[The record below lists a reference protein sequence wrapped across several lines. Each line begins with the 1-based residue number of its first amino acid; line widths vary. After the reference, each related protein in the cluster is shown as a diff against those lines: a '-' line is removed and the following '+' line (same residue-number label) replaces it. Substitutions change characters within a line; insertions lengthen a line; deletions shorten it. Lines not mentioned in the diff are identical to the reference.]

1 MFTSALMMLIGGAL
15 LMLRLSPNGSFP
27 SPLSKDEEKLY
38 VDRWLA
44 GDIEARNALVEHN
57 LRLVAHIIKKY
68 YTQTSDVDDLISIGT
83 IGLIK
88 GINTY
93 RPDKG
98 VRLAT
103 YASRCCENEILMH
116 FRSMKKTA
124 GDVSLSDAIDTDSDG
139 NSLSLMDVLAQDEE
153 LSDVVGNF
161 EICRKLHEYVDTA
174 LSEREERIIKIRYGL
189 GSLEPKT
196 QRETAQLLGI
206 SRSYVSRI
214 EKKALE
220 KLRLALGEDAATVYK
235 LVRSLR
241 VWYNR
246 IIKKERRCEYEDK
259 KGVIVACTHNCGGC
273 ARFRHRI
280 THRPKIRGHPRRC

>member
-1 MFTSALMMLIGGAL
+1 MFTSAIMMLIGGAL

-27 SPLSKDEEKLY
+27 SPLSREEEKLY
-38 VDRWLA
+38 VDRWIE
-44 GDIEARNALVEHN
+44 GDVEARNVLVEHN

-153 LSDVVGNF
+153 LSDAVGNF

-174 LSEREERIIKIRYGL
+174 LSEREARIIKIRYGL

-196 QRETAQLLGI
+196 QRETAQMLGI

-220 KLRLALGEDAATVYK
+220 KLRLALGEDAAPV
-235 LVRSLR
+235 
-241 VWYNR
+241 
-246 IIKKERRCEYEDK
+246 
-259 KGVIVACTHNCGGC
+259 
-273 ARFRHRI
+273 
-280 THRPKIRGHPRRC
+280 

>member
-1 MFTSALMMLIGGAL
+1 MKGKIKALFQKL
-15 LMLRLSPNGSFP
+15 LEKLGLKEKSFVNYISQGNSLP
-27 SPLSKDEEKLY
+27 SPLTPDEEAETVKKF
-38 VDRWLA
+38 LA
-44 GDIEARNALVEHN
+44 GDEEARLSLIEHN
-57 LRLVAHIIKKY
+57 LRLVVYIAKRFDN
-68 YTQTSDVDDLISIGT
+68 TGVDMDDLVSIGT

-174 LSEREERIIKIRYGL
+174 LSEREARIIKIRYGL

-220 KLRLALGEDAATVYK
+220 KLRLALGEDAATV
-235 LVRSLR
+235 
-241 VWYNR
+241 
-246 IIKKERRCEYEDK
+246 
-259 KGVIVACTHNCGGC
+259 
-273 ARFRHRI
+273 
-280 THRPKIRGHPRRC
+280 

>member
-1 MFTSALMMLIGGAL
+1 MLGSALMMLIGGAL
-15 LMLRLSPNGSFP
+15 LMLRLSPGGSFP
-27 SPLSKDEEKLY
+27 NPLSKEEEALY
-38 VDRWLA
+38 VDRWLN
-44 GDIEARNALVEHN
+44 GDIEARNILVEHN

-68 YTQTSDVDDLISIGT
+68 YTQTNDVDDLISIGT

-116 FRSMKKTA
+116 FRSMKKSA

-153 LSDVVGNF
+153 LSDAVGNF
-161 EICRKLHEYVDTA
+161 EICSKLRDYVDTV
-174 LSEREERIIKIRYGL
+174 LSERESKIIKIRYGL
-189 GSLEPKT
+189 NNLSPKT
-196 QRETAQLLGI
+196 QRETAQILGI

-220 KLRLALGEDAATVYK
+220 KLRQALGEDAAPV
-235 LVRSLR
+235 
-241 VWYNR
+241 
-246 IIKKERRCEYEDK
+246 
-259 KGVIVACTHNCGGC
+259 
-273 ARFRHRI
+273 
-280 THRPKIRGHPRRC
+280 